1 MLSPLQRRQ
10 GQRDCTKLHFHCL
23 SSAKDLHVTYHVSL
37 LPVQFLIG
45 HFSSQ
50 HDTLSDGWSSLRVSR
65 YHFFFFFLDIFPL
78 LFTKYFFFIPLLL
91 SMALGQP
98 NLGRIFFSTF
108 GFHLKALSYE
118 LLAIQS
124 LDLHINNGFRWHL
137 FDNGFSLPMPLFP
150 LSPYLSLST
159 TPVCLCCI
167 PIMPFLFLRFCVSV
181 QMYEMCPSAVWPC
194 RCGREPVNEMSRS
207 PFSSNLF
214 HGSKL

>member
-1 MLSPLQRRQ
+1 MLSPLQQRQ
-10 GQRDCTKLHFHCL
+10 GQRDCTKLHFHCPL
-23 SSAKDLHVTYHVSL
+23 SAKDLHVTYHVSL
-37 LPVQFLIG
+37 LSVQFLTG

-65 YHFFFFFLDIFPL
+65 YHFFFTFLTYSPFCSPNIS
-78 LFTKYFFFIPLLL
+78 FFIPLLL

-98 NLGRIFFSTF
+98 NLGRNLFSIF

-137 FDNGFSLPMPLFP
+137 FDSQWLSPLPLFP
-150 LSPYLSLST
+150 SLSLPLSPH
-159 TPVCLCCI
+159 TPVSLCCI
-167 PIMPFLFLRFCVSV
+167 SIVLFLFLRFCVFV

-194 RCGREPVNEMSRS
+194 RCGPEPVNETSRS
-207 PFSSNLF
+207 FFNPVL
-214 HGSKL
+214 